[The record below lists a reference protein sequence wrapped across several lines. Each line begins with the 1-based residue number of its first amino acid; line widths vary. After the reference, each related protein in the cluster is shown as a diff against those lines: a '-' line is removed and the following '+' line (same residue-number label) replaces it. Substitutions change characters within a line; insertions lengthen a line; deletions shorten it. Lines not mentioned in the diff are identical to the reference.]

1 MLIFLLT
8 LLPLFN
14 LDQSQ
19 ITGLLSNAPAD
30 TSSLIK
36 GVISDV
42 TKNSSGGLLS
52 IGLILAIWSASNG
65 MTAIMN
71 SFNVAYDVED
81 NRNGILLKILS
92 VIFTIVLGVVFLVAM
107 ALPTMGSVIAHFLF
121 GPLGLDS
128 QVKWIFSLIR
138 VVLPLIIILILF
150 TILYSV
156 APNVKTK
163 LKSVLPGAI
172 FTSVI
177 WLLGSFAF
185 GFYISNFGNYSK
197 TYGSIAG
204 IIILLIW
211 LYLTSFIIIIVLK
224 LMQSSTKD
232 MSLMD
237 KLLKKQRSTMMII
250 TKTTIMK
257 ILLMNINIQLLAKMK
272 TIKSIKILKINMK
285 KMLH

>member
-1 MLIFLLT
+1 
-8 LLPLFN
+8 
-14 LDQSQ
+14 
-19 ITGLLSNAPAD
+19 
-30 TSSLIK
+30 
-36 GVISDV
+36 
-42 TKNSSGGLLS
+42 
-52 IGLILAIWSASNG
+52 

-211 LYLTSFIIIIVLK
+211 LYLTSFIIIIGAEINAIIHQRHVING
-224 LMQSSTKD
+224 QTPEE
-232 MSLMD
+232 
-237 KLLKKQRSTMMII
+237 RSTMMII

-285 KMLH
+285 KMLIN

>member
-1 MLIFLLT
+1 M
-8 LLPLFN
+8 
-14 LDQSQ
+14 
-19 ITGLLSNAPAD
+19 
-30 TSSLIK
+30 
-36 GVISDV
+36 
-42 TKNSSGGLLS
+42 
-52 IGLILAIWSASNG
+52 
-65 MTAIMN
+65 
-71 SFNVAYDVED
+71 
-81 NRNGILLKILS
+81 
-92 VIFTIVLGVVFLVAM
+92 LGVVFLVAM

-211 LYLTSFIIIIVLK
+211 LYLTSFIIIIGLEINAIIHQRHVING
-224 LMQSSTKD
+224 QTPEEA
-232 MSLMD
+232 
-237 KLLKKQRSTMMII
+237 RSTMMII

-257 ILLMNINIQLLAKMK
+257 ILLMNINI
-272 TIKSIKILKINMK
+272 
-285 KMLH
+285 

>member
-1 MLIFLLT
+1 
-8 LLPLFN
+8 
-14 LDQSQ
+14 
-19 ITGLLSNAPAD
+19 
-30 TSSLIK
+30 
-36 GVISDV
+36 
-42 TKNSSGGLLS
+42 
-52 IGLILAIWSASNG
+52 

-211 LYLTSFIIIIVLK
+211 LYLTSFIIIIGAEINAIIHQRHVINGQTPEEALDHDDNNQNHYNEDTTYEYK
-224 LMQSSTKD
+224 HTTGKDEDYKVDKDPEDKHEEDASLTEKIKDKFTNNDDDNKNKCLMT
-232 MSLMD
+232 
-237 KLLKKQRSTMMII
+237 
-250 TKTTIMK
+250 
-257 ILLMNINIQLLAKMK
+257 N
-272 TIKSIKILKINMK
+272 
-285 KMLH
+285 

>member
-1 MLIFLLT
+1 
-8 LLPLFN
+8 
-14 LDQSQ
+14 
-19 ITGLLSNAPAD
+19 
-30 TSSLIK
+30 
-36 GVISDV
+36 
-42 TKNSSGGLLS
+42 
-52 IGLILAIWSASNG
+52 

-211 LYLTSFIIIIVLK
+211 LYLTSFIIIIGG
-224 LMQSSTKD
+224 
-232 MSLMD
+232 
-237 KLLKKQRSTMMII
+237 
-250 TKTTIMK
+250 
-257 ILLMNINIQLLAKMK
+257 N
-272 TIKSIKILKINMK
+272 
-285 KMLH
+285 

>member
-1 MLIFLLT
+1 
-8 LLPLFN
+8 
-14 LDQSQ
+14 
-19 ITGLLSNAPAD
+19 
-30 TSSLIK
+30 
-36 GVISDV
+36 
-42 TKNSSGGLLS
+42 
-52 IGLILAIWSASNG
+52 

-211 LYLTSFIIIIVLK
+211 LYLTSFIIIIGEINAIIHQRHVING
-224 LMQSSTKD
+224 QTPEEA
-232 MSLMD
+232 
-237 KLLKKQRSTMMII
+237 RSTMMII

-257 ILLMNINIQLLAKMK
+257 ILLMNINILLAKMK

>member
-1 MLIFLLT
+1 
-8 LLPLFN
+8 
-14 LDQSQ
+14 
-19 ITGLLSNAPAD
+19 
-30 TSSLIK
+30 
-36 GVISDV
+36 
-42 TKNSSGGLLS
+42 
-52 IGLILAIWSASNG
+52 

-92 VIFTIVLGVVFLVAM
+92 VIFTIVLGVVFLLAM

-211 LYLTSFIIIIVLK
+211 LYLTSFIIIIGAEINAIIHQKHVIK
-224 LMQSSTKD
+224 GQ
-232 MSLMD
+232 
-237 KLLKKQRSTMMII
+237 LLKKQRSTMMII
-250 TKTTIMK
+250 TRITLMK

-272 TIKSIKILKINMK
+272 TIKSIKIQKINKK